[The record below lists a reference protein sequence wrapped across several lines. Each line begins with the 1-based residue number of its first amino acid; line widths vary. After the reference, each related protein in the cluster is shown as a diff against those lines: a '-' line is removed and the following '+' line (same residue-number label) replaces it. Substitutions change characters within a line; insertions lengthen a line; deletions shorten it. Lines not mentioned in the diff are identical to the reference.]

1 MTRQDSHH
9 KMQQSA
15 YKEGS
20 MKGKVHCTRVVQDRG
35 NTCCRQTWNR
45 VHFNSSK
52 NEWHILGVSGFKP
65 LFGSYLLITNLS
77 FKSKKLASL
86 EINQSSYESTFFH
99 VRLHQLQ
106 IPPCS
111 NLQSVPRSCLQIK
124 HSTVCLCHNIG
135 PSFCLIL
142 FWLHIYL
149 VNFLFQ
155 AENLPLL
162 TKGAMEDQTI
172 AWVGGMSP
180 AQLCVTPGS
189 VCLLFFWQC
198 F

>member
-1 MTRQDSHH
+1 M
-9 KMQQSA
+9 
-15 YKEGS
+15 
-20 MKGKVHCTRVVQDRG
+20 
-35 NTCCRQTWNR
+35 
-45 VHFNSSK
+45 
-52 NEWHILGVSGFKP
+52 SGFKP

-99 VRLHQLQ
+99 VQLQQLQ

-135 PSFCLIL
+135 PSFCFNL

-155 AENLPLL
+155 AENLPLH
-162 TKGAMEDQTI
+162 KKRCPGGANNCVG
-172 AWVGGMSP
+172 AWDESCP
-180 AQLCVTPGS
+180 AVRYSRFSLPT
-189 VCLLFFWQC
+189 F
-198 F
+198 